1 MGIELEPGAAR
12 RGDLSSPQ
20 KKKLQHAGKARGVAS
35 KEEEDV
41 PPQTRNGNR

>member
-1 MGIELEPGAAR
+1 MGIELEPGR
-12 RGDLSSPQ
+12 RGEATSPLPR